1 MRTPPLFSRM
11 LAVHIRGSEPQRY
24 RWAPRK
30 PWWRRLWNWLR
41 DDSDWD
47 GRQW

>member
-1 MRTPPLFSRM
+1 MSLFHRILAIHMRGAEPMRYKWLKRPGF
-11 LAVHIRGSEPQRY
+11 LA
-24 RWAPRK
+24 
-30 PWWRRLWNWLR
+30 RLWRWLR